1 MAELSEEFEYFT
13 YLIECYAERKN
24 MTAWNVL
31 QEWEKH
37 DIVAKIFKNYWI
49 YHTESMENA
58 FRDID
63 SLLATG
69 KYAW

>member
-13 YLIECYAERKN
+13 YLLKCYAERKN

-37 DIVAKIFKNYWI
+37 DIVAKIFKSYWI

>member
-1 MAELSEEFEYFT
+1 
-13 YLIECYAERKN
+13 

>member
-1 MAELSEEFEYFT
+1 MSELSEEFEYFT
-13 YLIECYAERKN
+13 YLLKCYAERKN

>member
-1 MAELSEEFEYFT
+1 M
-13 YLIECYAERKN
+13 
-24 MTAWNVL
+24 

-37 DIVAKIFKNYWI
+37 DIVSKIFTSYWI